1 MTLLPVVGVAAYAL
15 SSMIEG
21 IAIEKELKDIK
32 IVIDQVHNLGEMVHF
47 LEVCIAR
54 MFAVSLPSSKLAK
67 LKNVSKTAILDL
79 KSSAPNNCK

>member
-32 IVIDQVHNLGEMVHF
+32 IVIDQVHDLGEMVHY
-47 LEVCIAR
+47 LEVCIAK
-54 MFAVSLPSSKLAK
+54 MFVL
-67 LKNVSKTAILDL
+67 
-79 KSSAPNNCK
+79 

>member
-32 IVIDQVHNLGEMVHF
+32 IVIDQVHNLGEMVHY
-47 LEVCIAR
+47 LEVCIVR
-54 MFAVSLPSSKLAK
+54 MFSISPM
-67 LKNVSKTAILDL
+67 TTIF
-79 KSSAPNNCK
+79 